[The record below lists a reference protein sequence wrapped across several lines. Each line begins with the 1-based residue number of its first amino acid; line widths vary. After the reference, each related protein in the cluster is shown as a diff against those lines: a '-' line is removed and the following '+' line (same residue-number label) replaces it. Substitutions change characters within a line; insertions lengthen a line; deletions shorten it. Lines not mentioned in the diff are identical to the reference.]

1 MMKTLLLLVVAL
13 ASSGCAGIRK
23 TVDYDPAVSFHEYE
37 GFGWA
42 TDAAGVEESDE
53 RKAVRAVFDAYL
65 TAGGYRWVRG
75 ANPDFLV
82 HFHMAPEGFD
92 FPEAYR
98 TLGYR
103 PSRNLPIN
111 LDGRLYSSDA
121 LVFDVIDR
129 ESRELVWRGVATRV
143 FDGLTGAF
151 VNMELAVELLLRS
164 FPPG

>member
-1 MMKTLLLLVVAL
+1 MKPLLLLVVAL
-13 ASSGCAGIRK
+13 ASFGCAGIGK
-23 TVDYDPAVSFHEYE
+23 TVDYDPAVSFHEYQRFE
-37 GFGWA
+37 WA
-42 TDAAGVEESDE
+42 TDAAGVQESDE

-65 TAGGYRWVRG
+65 TAGGYRWVR

-121 LVFDVIDR
+121 LVLDVIDR

-143 FDGLTGAF
+143 FHGLTGAF
-151 VNMELAVELLLRS
+151 VRVELGVDILMRS